1 MRKLPS
7 HKPGP
12 DIFSFPISPFYP
24 SHVSYAE
31 AALYREALFEDQFW
45 HWLRGRG
52 NKLRKLQLY
61 RAMAMQLRAVLALS
75 ATLAHVVFGV
85 QLAVNVSDAVKAN
98 TSTALVQHAGVT
110 APSLPDVLDL
120 QPGDLR
126 SSWRHAFRAEVGIFL
141 TVVGSICAAFFIG
154 EMFQFTLSTRI
165 GRRAGQAVY
174 VLGALMVTVGQGMLL
189 TVSLPLAE
197 YLGYS
202 PAASGFLCSTTS
214 LGALAAQAGMAYLV
228 PATVLTNSSHDFL
241 RRRAIASTFLQLMFH
256 TLFVIALCVPLS
268 DTARW
273 YCLIVSRSFAGGF
286 AGLSLLFGGFLAFAM
301 TPGHEMLN
309 LQTAVQGAYG
319 VGQCLGN
326 LVSSF
331 ALVLVHLTGSEKTE
345 EALEAGAAPVMLFVL
360 MLLFLLGILMLLV
373 PRGSAQSAPEEKEA
387 HRSPKNDA
395 VASLVG
401 SDRTALFR
409 AGIVYNFE
417 RTFSVASIEVATTMI
432 SQVEFGFTP
441 LITGWIFGA
450 IAAGS
455 FLANIIVACT
465 PPDVDFR
472 AILMLCFAFV
482 GVATAPFLMNF
493 WPWWSLYAAD
503 ALMMT
508 MTMAANGISDGL
520 CILFATG
527 EEGYS
532 RQAFINQKM
541 LSMAVAKVIAA
552 PIARGLLPWMGRN
565 GYASVQLLVTL
576 AGFFGIHKMYRI
588 ISSRKR

>member
-1 MRKLPS
+1 
-7 HKPGP
+7 
-12 DIFSFPISPFYP
+12 
-24 SHVSYAE
+24 
-31 AALYREALFEDQFW
+31 
-45 HWLRGRG
+45 
-52 NKLRKLQLY
+52 
-61 RAMAMQLRAVLALS
+61 MAMQLRTVLALS
-75 ATLAHVVFGV
+75 ASLVHLGLGDDTCLL
-85 QLAVNVSDAVKAN
+85 QLTVNLSGAAKVN
-98 TSTALVQHAGVT
+98 TSTAFVQHAG
-110 APSLPDVLDL
+110 ASLPDGPDALDL
-120 QPGDLR
+120 QSGDLR
-126 SSWRHAFRAEVGIFL
+126 SSWRDAFRAEVCIFL
-141 TVVGSICAAFFIG
+141 SVVGSICAAFCIG

-174 VLGALMVTVGQGMLL
+174 VLSALMVTVGQGMLL

-202 PAASGFLCSTTS
+202 AAASGFLCSTTS

-228 PATVLTNSSHDFL
+228 PATVLTNSSQGFL
-241 RRRAIASTFLQLMFH
+241 RRCAIASTFLQGVFH

-273 YCLIVSRSFAGGF
+273 YCLILSRSFAGCF
-286 AGLSLLFGGFLAFAM
+286 AGLGILFGGFLAFAM

-326 LVSSF
+326 LVSSL

-360 MLLFLLGILMLLV
+360 MLLFLLAILVLLV
-373 PRGSAQSAPEEKEA
+373 PRESVESAPVYDAVELQVHDRTEEEKEA
-387 HRSPKNDA
+387 PLSPKND
-395 VASLVG
+395 VLASLVG
-401 SDRTALFR
+401 SDRAALFR

-455 FLANIIVACT
+455 FLANIIVVCT
-465 PPDVDFR
+465 SPDVDFR
-472 AILMLCFAFV
+472 AMLMLGFAFV

-493 WPWWSLYAAD
+493 WPWWSLYVAD
-503 ALMMT
+503 TLMMT

-520 CILFATG
+520 CILSATG

-552 PIARGLLPWMGRN
+552 PIARGLLPWLGRN